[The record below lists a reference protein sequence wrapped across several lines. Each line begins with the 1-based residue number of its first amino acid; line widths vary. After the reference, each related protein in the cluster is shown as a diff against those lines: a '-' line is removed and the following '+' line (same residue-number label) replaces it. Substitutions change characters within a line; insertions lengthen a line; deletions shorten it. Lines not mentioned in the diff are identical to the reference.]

1 MPTVDLTEQEW
12 NQVMGVLGEA
22 PWRISNPLLMRI
34 GGQLRQQQH
43 HVNKQTNNEE
53 VPINIGETAVKQ

>member
-12 NQVMGVLGEA
+12 NQVMGILGEV

-34 GGQLRQQQH
+34 GGQLKQQMRPTS
-43 HVNKQTNNEE
+43 KQTNNEE
-53 VPINIGETAVKQ
+53 VPINIGENAVKQ